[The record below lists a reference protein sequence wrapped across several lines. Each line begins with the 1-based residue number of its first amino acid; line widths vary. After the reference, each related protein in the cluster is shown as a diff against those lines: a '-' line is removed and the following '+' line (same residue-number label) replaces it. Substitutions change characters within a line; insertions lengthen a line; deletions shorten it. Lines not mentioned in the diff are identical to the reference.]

1 MKDLTM
7 SNDPDGT
14 QRAMVVFTDLD
25 GTLLDKKTY
34 SFEAAREAL
43 TELRARNIPLIV
55 VSSKTR
61 AEIEPIRLELR
72 NEHPFIVENGG
83 AVVIPT
89 NYFLFPLTD
98 AVRRGSYHVVE
109 LGTPYSLLRTALK
122 EIQQLLGRELRG
134 YGDMS
139 IEEIAARTG
148 LSLENAQLSKQ
159 RDYDEPFIIE
169 GSPCP
174 EERLIEAINE
184 RGLRYTQGD
193 RFFHLMGRHDKGQA
207 VQYLIRCYRRQLGD
221 DHGVLCS
228 VAIGNSL
235 NDLPMLEAVDR
246 PVLVQQTDGSY
257 TLDLELPQLIR
268 APGPGPAGW
277 NQAVLS
283 LLP

>member
-1 MKDLTM
+1 M

-25 GTLLDKKTY
+25 GTLLDSKTY

-43 TELRARNIPLIV
+43 TELRARDIPLIV

-98 AVRRGSYHVVE
+98 AMRRGSYHAVE
-109 LGTPYSLLRTALK
+109 MGIPYPLLRTALK
-122 EIQQLLGRELRG
+122 EIQQILGIELRG

-139 IEEIAARTG
+139 VEEIAARTG
-148 LSLENAQLSKQ
+148 LSLKNAHLSKQ
-159 RDYDEPFIIE
+159 RESDEPFVME
-169 GSPCP
+169 DSTCP

-184 RGLRYTQGD
+184 SGLRYTKGD
-193 RFFHLMGRHDKGQA
+193 RFYHLMGHHDKGQA
-207 VQYLIRCYRRQLGD
+207 VQYLIRCYRRQID
-221 DHGVLCS
+221 NDHRVLSS

-246 PVLVQQTDGSY
+246 PIVVQQTDGSY
-257 TLDLELPQLIR
+257 ALDIELPRLIH

>member
-221 DHGVLCS
+221 NHGALCS

-246 PVLVQQTDGSY
+246 PVLVQQTDDSY
-257 TLDLELPQLIR
+257 TLDLELPRLIR

>member
-1 MKDLTM
+1 MKGPAM

-25 GTLLDKKTY
+25 GTLLDSKTY

-43 TELRARNIPLIV
+43 TELRARDIPLIV

-98 AVRRGSYHVVE
+98 AMRRGSYHAVE
-109 LGTPYSLLRTALK
+109 MGIPYPLLRTALK
-122 EIQQLLGRELRG
+122 EIQQILGIELRG

-139 IEEIAARTG
+139 VEEIAARTG
-148 LSLENAQLSKQ
+148 LSLKNAHLSKQ
-159 RDYDEPFIIE
+159 RESDEPFVME
-169 GSPCP
+169 DSTCP

-184 RGLRYTQGD
+184 SGLRYTKGD
-193 RFFHLMGRHDKGQA
+193 RFYHLMGHHDKGQA
-207 VQYLIRCYRRQLGD
+207 VQYLIRCYRRQID
-221 DHGVLCS
+221 NDHRVLSS

-246 PVLVQQTDGSY
+246 PIVVQQTDGSY
-257 TLDLELPQLIR
+257 ALDIELPRLIH